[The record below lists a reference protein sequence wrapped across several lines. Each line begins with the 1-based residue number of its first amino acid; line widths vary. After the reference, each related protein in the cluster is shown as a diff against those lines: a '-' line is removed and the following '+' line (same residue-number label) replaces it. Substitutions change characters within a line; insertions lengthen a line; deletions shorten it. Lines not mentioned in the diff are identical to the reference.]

1 MACKVYKRTES
12 RHFRVDLRLMVGD
25 HPIAVDENFD
35 ALAVVLWSM
44 LLALEN
50 FSSQESNTSQTIL
63 ASR

>member
-1 MACKVYKRTES
+1 
-12 RHFRVDLRLMVGD
+12 MVGD

-50 FSSQESNTSQTIL
+50 FSSPESNTSQTIL